1 MKILHPVSNRLPMGL
16 REPHR
21 QAKIAAR
28 TQGFHVVVYAAEK
41 KNLEKTGRKTKIH
54 WDKRHDLTENVVL

>member
-1 MKILHPVSNRLPMGL
+1 MKNLHPVRNRLPMGL

-28 TQGFHVVVYAAEK
+28 MQVFIYLCMLMRRKIWKKREEK
-41 KNLEKTGRKTKIH
+41 QSFIGIKDTI
-54 WDKRHDLTENVVL
+54 

>member
-1 MKILHPVSNRLPMGL
+1 MKILHPVRNRLPMGL

-28 TQGFHVVVYAAEK
+28 TQGFHVVVYADEK
-41 KNLEKTGRKTKIH
+41 KNLEKTGRKTKFH

>member
-1 MKILHPVSNRLPMGL
+1 MKNLHPVRNRLPVGL

-28 TQGFHVVVYAAEK
+28 MQVFHIAVYADEK
-41 KNLEKTGRKTKIH
+41 KNLEKTGRKTKNH

>member
-1 MKILHPVSNRLPMGL
+1 MKNLHPVRNRLQMGL
-16 REPHR
+16 RKPHR

-28 TQGFHVVVYAAEK
+28 MQGFHIAVYADEK
-41 KNLEKTGRKTKIH
+41 KNLEKTGRKTKFH

>member
-1 MKILHPVSNRLPMGL
+1 MKILHPVRNRLPVGL

-28 TQGFHVVVYAAEK
+28 TQGFHVVVYADEK
-41 KNLEKTGRKTKIH
+41 KNLEKTGRKTKFH

>member
-1 MKILHPVSNRLPMGL
+1 MHPVRNRLTIGL
-16 REPHR
+16 REPRR

-28 TQGFHVVVYAAEK
+28 MQGFHIAVYADEK
-41 KNLEKTGRKTKIH
+41 RNLEKTGRKTKFH